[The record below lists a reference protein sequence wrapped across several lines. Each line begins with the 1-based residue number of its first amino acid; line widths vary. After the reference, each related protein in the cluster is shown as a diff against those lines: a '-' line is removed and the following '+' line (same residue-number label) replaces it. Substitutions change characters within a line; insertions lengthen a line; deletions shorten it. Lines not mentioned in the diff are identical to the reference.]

1 MAKSFRGKEVN
12 IDLLRENNSKT
23 LAVGN
28 MRVNGRGD
36 LIGRAGKIL
45 KTREQLE
52 NEYVKNNPNAVKQR
66 TEDSIGFNR
75 AFADYRDDVLAVS

>member
-52 NEYVKNNPNAVKQR
+52 NEYVKNNPMPLNNGLKIPLVL
-66 TEDSIGFNR
+66 IGLSLTIETMFLR
-75 AFADYRDDVLAVS
+75 